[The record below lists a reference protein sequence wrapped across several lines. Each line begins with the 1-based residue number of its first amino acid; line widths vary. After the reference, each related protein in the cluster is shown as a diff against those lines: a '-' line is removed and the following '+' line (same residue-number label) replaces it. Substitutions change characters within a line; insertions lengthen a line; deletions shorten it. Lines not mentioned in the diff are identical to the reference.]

1 LKINKMEKLSRDENT
16 KQSREGNPQNLLRL
30 YRLVNTMTSAQKRDF
45 RKYSRFWGE
54 STRAEPEGSGKSKSV
69 PYYIQLFDAMNRFV
83 NDNRDL
89 EGLQKHL
96 ERHRLGNR
104 ATLSDRADYLY
115 DCILESLRTTPD
127 HGRLFNQLNGLMQDI
142 STLHHKG
149 LSKDAQILVVQARQ
163 IARDLDKPTY
173 LLELLWWEE
182 SLGIKASERSKVMAA
197 NESNR
202 LAQEQM
208 IRHHQRVNEL
218 RRLYWLLAAE
228 GRGMTPSLAVVPDHL
243 RPLFEMEVKDALQT
257 IPGFRAKQ
265 FFLLASRNYSDMASR
280 IFPEKKQDWSDKMFE
295 AQDLLVKAYRRE
307 FAVFAKEEPVGY
319 WNILEIHITMCQR
332 LNKRVQADELLEVF
346 TKEAGEHMLIFTR
359 LNQYMAN
366 LDVSEALKYIDRYR
380 IFSKFDQIKEEMRAS
395 RQIIICYQ
403 CGLCY
408 FLDGRWGESRRWFA
422 KTLEGHR
429 PDAHHIAVT
438 LTDLLD
444 ILCAFEMKAHTTPV
458 SRVFKNFEARQQRA
472 GQWSVFLKNLT
483 LLLKN
488 HIVGQ
493 SPEENETQLAAL
505 REEVLQNK
513 NTLLGAYSSVLAW
526 VEARLYHTDTL
537 AELKKYV

>member
-1 LKINKMEKLSRDENT
+1 MAKVSRNENT
-16 KQSREGNPQNLLRL
+16 KQERGGNTPNLLRL
-30 YRLVNTMTSAQKRDF
+30 YRLVNSMTPAQKRDF

-54 STRAEPEGSGKSKSV
+54 ATRAESEESGKAKSV
-69 PYYIQLFDAMNRFV
+69 PYYIQLFDALNRFV
-83 NDNRDL
+83 NDKREL
-89 EGLQKHL
+89 EDLQKHL

-104 ATLSDRADYLY
+104 ATLSDRAGYLY
-115 DCILESLRTTPD
+115 NCILESLRTTPD

-149 LSKDAQILVVQARQ
+149 LNKDAQILVAQARQ

-182 SLGIKASERSKVMAA
+182 SLRIKDTEPSKVMAA
-197 NESNR
+197 NESNY

-218 RRLYWLLAAE
+218 RSLNWLLSAE
-228 GRGMTPSLAVVPDHL
+228 GRSVDPSLEVVPEHL
-243 RPLFEMEVKDALQT
+243 RPLFEMEVKDAWQT
-257 IPGFRAKQ
+257 MPGFRAKQ
-265 FFLLASRNYSDMASR
+265 FFLLASRNYSGIASK

-295 AQDLLVKAYRRE
+295 AQDLLVRAYRRE
-307 FAVFAKEEPVGY
+307 FNVFAKEEPASY
-319 WNILEIHITMCQR
+319 WILLENHITLCQR
-332 LNKRVQADELLEVF
+332 LNKRVQADELLEVLS
-346 TKEAGEHMLIFTR
+346 KEAGEHLLIYTR

-366 LDVSEALKYIDRYR
+366 LDVAEALKYIDRYR
-380 IFSKFDQIKEEMRAS
+380 IFSKFDQIKEDMRES

-438 LTDLLD
+438 LTHLLD
-444 ILCAFEMKAHTTPV
+444 ILCAFKMKAYKIPI
-458 SRVFKNFEARQQRA
+458 SRVFENFEARQQRA
-472 GQWSVFLKNLT
+472 GQWSVFLENLT

-488 HIVGQ
+488 HMAGQ
-493 SPEENETQLAAL
+493 SPEETEAPLAAL

-513 NTLLGAYSSVLAW
+513 DTHFGPYASVLAW